1 MNALDVTL
9 KNTKGMAVGKDRIER
24 FQASFRGEVIQPADF
39 AYEKARKVWN
49 ASIDKHPG
57 IIARCAGIADVMA
70 AVNFARENGLLV
82 AVRGGGHNV
91 SGRALCDDGIVIDLS
106 GMKGIHVNAK
116 NRTATVEG
124 GAVEPPLV
132 IWIGR
137 LMSLAWPFQQELC
150 PRQVSLGSR

>member
-1 MNALDVTL
+1 MNALDVAL
-9 KNTKGMAVGKDRIER
+9 KNTREMAVGKDGIER

-116 NRTATVEG
+116 NRTARVK
-124 GAVEPPLV
+124 AEPPLV

>member
-1 MNALDVTL
+1 MNALDVAL
-9 KNTKGMAVGKDRIER
+9 KNTKGMAVGKDGIER

-39 AYEKARKVWN
+39 AYEKARKIWN

-91 SGRALCDDGIVIDLS
+91 SGRAP
-106 GMKGIHVNAK
+106 
-116 NRTATVEG
+116 ATTG
-124 GAVEPPLV
+124 L
-132 IWIGR
+132 
-137 LMSLAWPFQQELC
+137 
-150 PRQVSLGSR
+150 